1 MSNQDTIYENTTA
14 LLNKFLK
21 HEVEIDAV
29 LYGIVKQIETIVIGA
44 DEEAIDGNA
53 AARNALR
60 AEQREWLD
68 LDSDESRIL
77 PIALYLDDFRIN
89 TARPSEDRVARLL
102 SIEEVSQSI
111 ADVLAQAFLPQD
123 MTSLPDNLQ
132 RFIKDQINSIGA
144 SR

>member
-1 MSNQDTIYENTTA
+1 MSNQDTIYENTIT

-29 LYGIVKQIETIVIGA
+29 LFGIVKQIETFVIGA
-44 DEEAIDGNA
+44 DEEAIDDDVA
-53 AARNALR
+53 TRNALR
-60 AEQREWLD
+60 AEQRKWLD

-102 SIEEVSQSI
+102 SIEELSQSI
-111 ADVLAQAFLPQD
+111 ADVLVQAFLPQD
-123 MTSLPDNLQ
+123 ITSIPEGMQLFYNEQ
-132 RFIKDQINSIGA
+132 KRKIG
-144 SR
+144 SGV

>member
-60 AEQREWLD
+60 AEQRKWLD

-89 TARPSEDRVARLL
+89 TAKPSEDRVTRLL
-102 SIEEVSQSI
+102 SVEEVSQSI
-111 ADVLAQAFLPQD
+111 ADVLVQGFIPQNI
-123 MTSLPDNLQ
+123 TSLSDGTQLFYNEQQ
-132 RFIKDQINSIGA
+132 RKIGSGA
-144 SR
+144 